1 MGGGGNEEWNPDVL
15 EMEARVLHASVTGYP
30 STREYPG

>member
-1 MGGGGNEEWNPDVL
+1 MVGGGNEARNHDVL
-15 EMEARVLHASVTGYP
+15 EVEARVLHASVTGYP